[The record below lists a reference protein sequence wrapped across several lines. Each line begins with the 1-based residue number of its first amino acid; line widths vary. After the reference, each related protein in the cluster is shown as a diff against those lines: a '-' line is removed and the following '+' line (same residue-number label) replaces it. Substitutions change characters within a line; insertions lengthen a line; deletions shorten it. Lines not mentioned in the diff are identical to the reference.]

1 MTQMQEAGRGT
12 ITTEIR
18 EVAANERVDTD
29 QVRTG
34 IADGTIVLPRNS
46 RRSAFDYRA
55 IGAGLSVKVN
65 ANIGTSPDRM
75 DLDEELAKQAAA
87 VEAGADSIMDLSTG
101 GDLDVVRKALLE
113 RCPLPFG
120 TVPIYEVAVRLAR
133 RERHVTDM
141 DETTIMEVIEAQAK
155 SGVDFMTIHSGLT
168 RQALSLLEGGGR
180 LTGVVSRGGSFI
192 ARWIKANDREN
203 PFYTLYDRILEVA
216 REYDVTLSLG
226 DGLRPGSLADATDRP
241 QVHELLVLGEL
252 VDRARAAGV
261 QAMVE
266 GPGHVPLDQVETNIK
281 LEKQLCRGAPFYV
294 LGPLVTDVSPGYDHI
309 TAAIGGALAA
319 MAGADFLC
327 YVTPT
332 EHLALPGVEDVRE
345 GVYAL
350 RIAAH
355 AADVARG
362 NPRAREWDDNM
373 SRARAN
379 LDWESMMK
387 LAINPER
394 ARQIRGSSLPTQEEV
409 CTMCGQFCA
418 MRDLN
423 QPV

>member
-1 MTQMQEAGRGT
+1 MQA
-12 ITTEIR
+12 
-18 EVAANERVDTD
+18 VAANEKVELDHVRV
-29 QVRTG
+29 G
-34 IADGTIVLPRNS
+34 IADGTIVLPRNR
-46 RRSAFDYRA
+46 RRSAFNYRA
-55 IGAGLSVKVN
+55 IGTGLSVKVN
-65 ANIGTSPDRM
+65 ANIGTSPDRVN
-75 DLDEELAKQAAA
+75 LDEELAKQAAA

-101 GDLDVVRKALLE
+101 GELDVIRKTLLDQ
-113 RCPLPFG
+113 CPLPFG

-141 DETTIMEVIEAQAK
+141 DETTIMEVIEAQAE
-155 SGVDFMTIHSGLT
+155 SGVDFITIHSGLT
-168 RQALSLLEGGGR
+168 RQALNLLESGGR
-180 LTGVVSRGGSFI
+180 LTRVVSRGGSFI

-241 QVHELLVLGEL
+241 QVHELVILGEL

-266 GPGHVPLDQVETNIK
+266 GPGHVPLDQVETNVK

-327 YVTPT
+327 YVTPA

-355 AADVARG
+355 AADVSRG
-362 NPRAREWDDNM
+362 RPRSREWDDAM
-373 SRARAN
+373 SRARAD

-394 ARQIRGSSLPTQEEV
+394 ARKIRGSSLPTQEEV
-409 CTMCGQFCA
+409 CSMCGQFCA